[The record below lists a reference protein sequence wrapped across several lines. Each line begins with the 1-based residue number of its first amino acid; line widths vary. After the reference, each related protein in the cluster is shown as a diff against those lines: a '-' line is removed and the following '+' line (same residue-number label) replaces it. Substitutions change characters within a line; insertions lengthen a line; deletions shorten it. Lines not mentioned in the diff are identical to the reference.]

1 MKTGKLVVYAV
12 IVAALA
18 GIVTLITDVMQ
29 AAGIITTDASLTFI
43 TFICWATYFVFGA
56 NLKGA
61 WSAFLGFIVGIVA
74 AILMFVLAGQFA
86 GMGMNVGLVAIPL
99 AVFILVIFMLL
110 AEKLP
115 YFNNVAAI
123 FLGTGMFFG
132 LMGTPAIG
140 ATGYGTVFL
149 GELIY
154 AAIGFAAGWLTVWI
168 RGAVERSGATS

>member
-110 AEKLP
+110 
-115 YFNNVAAI
+115 I
-123 FLGTGMFFG
+123 
-132 LMGTPAIG
+132 
-140 ATGYGTVFL
+140 
-149 GELIY
+149 
-154 AAIGFAAGWLTVWI
+154 
-168 RGAVERSGATS
+168 